1 MQERLRLVNGDV
13 VIESEPG
20 AGTTVRASAPLRTTL
35 IEVVASETSQSNG

>member
-1 MQERLRLVNGDV
+1 VNGDV

-35 IEVVASETSQSNG
+35 LDVAPAQTSRKQTNVPPVI